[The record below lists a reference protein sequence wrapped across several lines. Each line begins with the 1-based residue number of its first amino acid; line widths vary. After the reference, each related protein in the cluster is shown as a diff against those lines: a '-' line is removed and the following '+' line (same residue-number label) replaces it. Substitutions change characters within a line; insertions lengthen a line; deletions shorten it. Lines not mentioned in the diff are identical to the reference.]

1 MDVKCLK
8 LVAHDETQKN
18 VNYIYINMSYV
29 KYILDKWHI
38 TRMIMSTK

>member
-18 VNYIYINMSYV
+18 VNYIYVNMSYV
-29 KYILDKWHI
+29 KYIFDKKHMI
-38 TRMIMSTK
+38 RMIVSTK